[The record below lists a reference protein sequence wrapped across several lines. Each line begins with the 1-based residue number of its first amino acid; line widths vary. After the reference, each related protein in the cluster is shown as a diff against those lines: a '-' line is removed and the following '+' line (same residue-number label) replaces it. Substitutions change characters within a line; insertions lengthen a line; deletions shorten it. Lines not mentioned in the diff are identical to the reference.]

1 MWAVG
6 ANLSCF
12 IITSHFWHSEII
24 SGGGEGGREK
34 GEGWG
39 RERGE
44 RGKERGAGE
53 EKEGERG
60 RGKGGT
66 ERVWNLGTIT
76 SQLAK
81 RSKRIAL
88 CLSMTWMM
96 LLKVEMIFYC
106 APLYILVL
114 ENEPKLKETTENE
127 FVDGSM
133 GAMVSE
139 TTRQNSM
146 GFSYTFSW
154 CRQARLF
161 TPPIFL

>member
-1 MWAVG
+1 M
-6 ANLSCF
+6 SCRSKF
-12 IITSHFWHSEII
+12 ELFYHYIPFLTFRNYFR
-24 SGGGEGGREK
+24 GGRGGRER
-34 GEGWG
+34 GEEWG

-60 RGKGGT
+60 DS
-66 ERVWNLGTIT
+66 

-88 CLSMTWMM
+88 CLPMTYMM
-96 LLKVEMIFYC
+96 LLTVKMIFYC
-106 APLYILVL
+106 APLYILVF

-139 TTRQNSM
+139 TTSQNSM
-146 GFSYTFSW
+146 GFSYTFSS

-161 TPPIFL
+161 TPPIFLLRVKIF

>member
-1 MWAVG
+1 M
-6 ANLSCF
+6 SCRSKF
-12 IITSHFWHSEII
+12 ELFYHYIPFLTFRNYFR
-24 SGGGEGGREK
+24 GGRGGRER

-88 CLSMTWMM
+88 CLSMT
-96 LLKVEMIFYC
+96 
-106 APLYILVL
+106 
-114 ENEPKLKETTENE
+114 
-127 FVDGSM
+127 
-133 GAMVSE
+133 
-139 TTRQNSM
+139 
-146 GFSYTFSW
+146 
-154 CRQARLF
+154 
-161 TPPIFL
+161 

>member
-1 MWAVG
+1 MSCRSKFELF
-6 ANLSCF
+6 LSLHPIPDIQKLF
-12 IITSHFWHSEII
+12 P
-24 SGGGEGGREK
+24 GGKGGRER
-34 GEGWG
+34 GEEWG

-88 CLSMTWMM
+88 CLSMT
-96 LLKVEMIFYC
+96 
-106 APLYILVL
+106 
-114 ENEPKLKETTENE
+114 
-127 FVDGSM
+127 
-133 GAMVSE
+133 
-139 TTRQNSM
+139 
-146 GFSYTFSW
+146 
-154 CRQARLF
+154 
-161 TPPIFL
+161 

>member
-24 SGGGEGGREK
+24 SGGGGG
-34 GEGWG
+34 GEGKGRGMGERKGWAG
-39 RERGE
+39 EGKRGGGGERGGKGTRERGDS
-44 RGKERGAGE
+44 
-53 EKEGERG
+53 
-60 RGKGGT
+60 
-66 ERVWNLGTIT
+66 

-88 CLSMTWMM
+88 CLPMTYMM
-96 LLKVEMIFYC
+96 LLTVKMIFYC